1 MWGNMPNFGGG
12 FALFNPG
19 QKKRYYEVIKRPEGR
34 IHFAGEH
41 TSLDHRW
48 IEGAVESGIR
58 TASEIAG

>member
-1 MWGNMPNFGGG
+1 MWGDMEHFGGG

-19 QKKRYYEVIKRPEGR
+19 QERRYYDVIRQPEGR

-48 IEGAVESGIR
+48 IEGAVESAIR
-58 TASEIAG
+58 TATEIAL